1 MDYSQKYLKYKNK
14 YNILKN
20 IINLKKGGGNNETI
34 NQQLKNAY
42 LKYKDD
48 IKIQSFIESI
58 SHPKFT
64 LLQPIY
70 SLGFNDIKKSDY
82 DLFNTYFFKYISE
95 HLKDER
101 SFQVILEDIILNSDI
116 INMIIYLEKYST
128 SPTRQFSSIS
138 SDVINYLSIFSYKYT
153 QNFRIELNN
162 INQLTEFQQAC
173 VYILDIIMPIILK
186 ENAQASVPTQVL
198 VSILESTLVS
208 VPTPVSVSAP
218 VPIHSTVNLRIIG
231 NKINKYIASRN
242 TTPTIDETDIN
253 SFISLGILTVD
264 LSNIIQYFTD
274 DLKSTQDNFNK
285 QTNDF
290 SNLNAGDFID
300 LSLIF
305 EKIKNRRYNE
315 ITLYNVRYVN
325 MFKYLQEVCRLHQN
339 KHI

>member
-1 MDYSQKYLKYKNK
+1 
-14 YNILKN
+14 
-20 IINLKKGGGNNETI
+20 
-34 NQQLKNAY
+34 
-42 LKYKDD
+42 
-48 IKIQSFIESI
+48 
-58 SHPKFT
+58 
-64 LLQPIY
+64 
-70 SLGFNDIKKSDY
+70 
-82 DLFNTYFFKYISE
+82 
-95 HLKDER
+95 
-101 SFQVILEDIILNSDI
+101 
-116 INMIIYLEKYST
+116 
-128 SPTRQFSSIS
+128 
-138 SDVINYLSIFSYKYT
+138 
-153 QNFRIELNN
+153 
-162 INQLTEFQQAC
+162 
-173 VYILDIIMPIILK
+173 MPIILK